1 MLYKLISTISYVQET
16 VMRKS
21 TRFDMAASEG
31 GRCKLPTVDV
41 GKITSESLA
50 EILKVSSVV
59 GRALSGTH

>member
-1 MLYKLISTISYVQET
+1 MLYKLISTISYGQET

-50 EILKVSSVV
+50 EILKVS
-59 GRALSGTH
+59 